1 MCNTPRSANVCQAT
15 FLALAL
21 SLSVPTFA
29 ASHAAPRAPAPAT
42 NASAPLTIASAINK
56 AGRQR
61 MLSQRMVK
69 AYCQLALKVEPE
81 VSQKILQDSIAL
93 FDAQLA
99 ELRSISV
106 KPELLQA
113 WTNESEMWTQ
123 MRPVVTGRVSAEGAK
138 KLMEL
143 SETLLAAAHKLT
155 QQLEVESGKQAGHWV
170 NIAGRQRMLS
180 QRISK
185 FYMLRKLGFS
195 TPESNAALDKAVADF
210 LSAHDALVKGAQ
222 NNPNISTELRIAKTH
237 WNFFNIALSND
248 SGDQIQLLEMVADTS
263 ERVLAIM
270 DRVTGMFEQAYT
282 SNP

>member
-1 MCNTPRSANVCQAT
+1 MRNTPRSASVCQAT

-29 ASHAAPRAPAPAT
+29 ASHATPHPPAPAT
-42 NASAPLTIASAINK
+42 DASATLTIASTINK

-69 AYCQLALKVEPE
+69 AYCQLVLKVEPE
-81 VSQKILQDSIAL
+81 ASQKILQDSVAL

-99 ELRSISV
+99 ELRGIAV
-106 KPELLQA
+106 KPELQQA
-113 WTNESEMWTQ
+113 WTSESEMWMQ
-123 MRPVVTGRVSAEGAK
+123 MRPVVTGRVSVEGAK

-143 SETLLAAAHKLT
+143 SEPLLVAAHKLT
-155 QQLEVESGKQAGHWV
+155 QQLETESGKQAGHWV

-185 FYMLRKLGFS
+185 FYMLKKLGFN
-195 TPESNAALDKAVADF
+195 TPENNAALNKAVAEF
-210 LSAHDALVKGAQ
+210 LSAHEELVKGAQ
-222 NNPNISTELRIAKTH
+222 NNPSIATELRIAKTH
-237 WNFFNIALSND
+237 WNFFNIALND
-248 SGDQIQLLEMVADTS
+248 SGDQIQILEMVADTS
-263 ERVLAIM
+263 ERLLVIM
-270 DRVTGMFEQAYT
+270 DRVTGMFEQAYN